1 MTDVLGVTLSEFV
14 AQVGA
19 VDPMC
24 YSLRRMSVVNECAQ
38 VEWDGKDASFDQ
50 DALQLLKDN
59 DITVRRRVRLC
70 LFTCMCDRCQGLRN
84 LKDISFESLDVSV
97 LSVGRQGFIRNI
109 FKAFAEQFPPEP
121 APIAEHEPVFA
132 SGASWTALFC
142 ALAVLL
148 QCAGQSP
155 NELLQGMLLGMIGK
169 PHKQWVNVN
178 LGKELQ
184 EQGLGDHFP
193 VEAGSACTTAAA
205 VGMRVSCVSLLLGL
219 ALDKCGPQD
228 RHEDKGQDG
237 QRRRKCLR
245 LHGDQRV
252 LTGLLSRPCASCARR
267 LR

>member
-38 VEWDGKDASFDQ
+38 VEWEGKDASFDQ

-142 ALAVLL
+142 ALAVLCSV
-148 QCAGQSP
+148 QASP
-155 NELLQGMLLGMIGK
+155 
-169 PHKQWVNVN
+169 PTSY
-178 LGKELQ
+178 
-184 EQGLGDHFP
+184 FR
-193 VEAGSACTTAAA
+193 ACSWA
-205 VGMRVSCVSLLLGL
+205 
-219 ALDKCGPQD
+219 
-228 RHEDKGQDG
+228 
-237 QRRRKCLR
+237 
-245 LHGDQRV
+245 
-252 LTGLLSRPCASCARR
+252 
-267 LR
+267 

>member
-142 ALAVLL
+142 ALALLL

-205 VGMRVSCVSLLLGL
+205 VGMRVSV
-219 ALDKCGPQD
+219 
-228 RHEDKGQDG
+228 
-237 QRRRKCLR
+237 
-245 LHGDQRV
+245 RV
-252 LTGLLSRPCASCARR
+252 LVARSGPR
-267 LR
+267 QMWPARSPRR